1 MTGTDKKVSLYSR
14 DLGFLTEITQLSDW
28 SWSSKFRPKHQ
39 EIAITTNS
47 GLISVQQLAKKNI
60 FSSHH

>member
-14 DLGFLTEITQLSDW
+14 DLGFLTELTTLNDW
-28 SWSSKFRPKHQ
+28 SWCTKFKGKTQ
-39 EIAITTNS
+39 ELAITTNS

-60 FSSHH
+60 FSSYR